1 MNNLSNIGREG
12 GRVVWL
18 LLLCFCATASFG
30 QADVPLLKA
39 NTRLVVLDVTVVDKT
54 GQPVTGLTASDFQVY
69 EDNKLQRIQSVE
81 PPAAH
86 SLPTATLTAGA
97 TATFDPAQ
105 PASFGQ
111 SPVTILVLDQQNTH
125 FADSSFARREL
136 HAYLAAQ
143 PAILAQPAT
152 LLTVTDNRFRLLQ
165 PFTLDRAALLHAVDD
180 SRVANAWKLETDGKT
195 ETGPIER
202 LDSGLR
208 ALEQIAQS
216 YARIPGRKNLVWIG
230 AGFPSLDPTSIDG
243 NDAVEVRETLRHV
256 TDLLLETRIT
266 LYAVDPTSTA
276 AGLTEIT
283 DITQS
288 DFAMAAGGLSSGLDP
303 FNATEDFDNLG
314 PLTGGRVVR
323 GLNDIR
329 VQIGTSVGLGAQFY
343 TIAYTPESTS
353 QTAAQFRSIKV
364 VCLRPGLS
372 VNTRSG
378 YYSGESQ
385 QARTEETAAYDLTT
399 AAMSTMPLNGL
410 RVTVERDASA
420 GAPADSYHVRVAADG
435 LTWSP
440 RERGYTAS
448 VYVMA
453 VSLDAKGAMLGHTLH
468 SAKANAGASVD
479 LHDPKQTADFVFTAP
494 PPAKGAP
501 KVRTLRFVV
510 RDFASGRMG
519 SFDLPMK

>member
-1 MNNLSNIGREG
+1 MKKINPIARLALI
-12 GRVVWL
+12 
-18 LLLCFCATASFG
+18 LCLGSCTLASS
-30 QADVPLLKA
+30 QTDVPVLKA
-39 NTRLVVLDVTVVDKT
+39 NARLVVLDVTVVDKA
-54 GQPVTGLTASDFQVY
+54 GKSVPGLTVADFQVY
-69 EDNKLQRIQSVE
+69 EDGKLQQIRSVE

-86 SLPTATLTAGA
+86 SLPPETLTAGPKA
-97 TATFDPAQ
+97 VFDPAQ

-136 HAYLAAQ
+136 HDYLATQ
-143 PAILAQPAT
+143 PAVLAQPAT
-152 LLTVTDNRFRLLQ
+152 LLTVADNRFRLLQ
-165 PFTLDRAALLHAVDD
+165 GFTLDRDALLHAVDD
-180 SRVANAWKLETDGKT
+180 SRVANAWKLEQFGKT
-195 ETGPIER
+195 DTGPIER
-202 LDSGLR
+202 LDNGLR

-216 YARIPGRKNLVWIG
+216 YVRIPGRKNLIWIG

-243 NDAVEVRETLRHV
+243 NDAVEVRDTLRHV
-256 TDLLLETRIT
+256 TDLLLDTRVT

-303 FNATEDFDNLG
+303 FNATEDFDKLG

-323 GLNDIR
+323 GLNDVR

-343 TIAYTPESTS
+343 TIAYTPASTAS
-353 QTAAQFRSIKV
+353 TAARFRSIKV

-378 YYSGESQ
+378 YYTGETQ
-385 QARTEETAAYDLTT
+385 QARTDETTAYDLTT

-410 RVTVERDASA
+410 NVKVERDLSA
-420 GAPADSYHVRVAADG
+420 DAPADTYHVRVAADG
-435 LTWSP
+435 LTWKP
-440 RERGYTAS
+440 REEGSTGSTAT

-453 VSLDAKGAMLGHTLH
+453 VSLDARGKLLGHTLH
-468 SAKANAGASVD
+468 GMKANAGASVN
-479 LHDPKQTADFVFTAP
+479 LRDPKQMADFVFTAP
-494 PPAKGAP
+494 PPAKSAP
-501 KVRTLRFVV
+501 KTRTLRFVV
-510 RDFASGRMG
+510 RDAGSGRMG
-519 SFDLPMK
+519 SFDVLTR